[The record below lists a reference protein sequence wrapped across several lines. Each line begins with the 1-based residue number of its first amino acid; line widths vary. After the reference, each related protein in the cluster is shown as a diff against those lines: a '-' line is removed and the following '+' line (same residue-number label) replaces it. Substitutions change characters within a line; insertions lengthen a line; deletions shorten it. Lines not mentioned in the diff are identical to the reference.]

1 MQKSFENTGRPPEWA
16 GSWAPWA
23 GWIWGLR
30 GGSVTLGFASPVTLH
45 RAGDAGTRIVPATW
59 LEEKGLKTTQCPQ
72 EVTAKCTKS
81 GPPVWGASRS
91 CAKVGSPGITGAEQR
106 AHACMRRSR
115 LPAGRPEAQ
124 DNQSVFLG
132 AEGRR
137 CVRFSRHPGGRGHRG
152 GTVTR
157 PLGPRPTRRRTLKV
171 KDEVRQT
178 VCLFALQRA
187 LLLGRQTPR
196 SPSHT
201 RGQRSAEL

>member
-1 MQKSFENTGRPPEWA
+1 MHEVWSARLGSLTQLCEGGVSRDHGGRA
-16 GSWAPWA
+16 ACA
-23 GWIWGLR
+23 C
-30 GGSVTLGFASPVTLH
+30 VHAS
-45 RAGDAGTRIVPATW
+45 
-59 LEEKGLKTTQCPQ
+59 
-72 EVTAKCTKS
+72 
-81 GPPVWGASRS
+81 
-91 CAKVGSPGITGAEQR
+91 
-106 AHACMRRSR
+106 SR

-157 PLGPRPTRRRTLKV
+157 PLDPRPTRRRTLKV

-178 VCLFALQRA
+178 VCLFELQRA

-196 SPSHT
+196 PPSHT

>member
-1 MQKSFENTGRPPEWA
+1 MCEIFQA
-16 GSWAPWA
+16 SWWQ
-23 GWIWGLR
+23 GYG
-30 GGSVTLGFASPVTLH
+30 
-45 RAGDAGTRIVPATW
+45 
-59 LEEKGLKTTQCPQ
+59 
-72 EVTAKCTKS
+72 
-81 GPPVWGASRS
+81 
-91 CAKVGSPGITGAEQR
+91 
-106 AHACMRRSR
+106 
-115 LPAGRPEAQ
+115 
-124 DNQSVFLG
+124 
-132 AEGRR
+132 
-137 CVRFSRHPGGRGHRG
+137 G